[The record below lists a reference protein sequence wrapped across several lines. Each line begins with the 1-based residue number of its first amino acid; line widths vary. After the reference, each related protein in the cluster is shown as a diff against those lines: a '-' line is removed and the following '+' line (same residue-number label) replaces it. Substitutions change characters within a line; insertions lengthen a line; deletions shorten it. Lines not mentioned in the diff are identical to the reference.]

1 MPHFSKNRGILRAE
15 AMYMKQEDRVRQTKQ
30 AFRMALL
37 HFLQEKPINK
47 VTIADLTGF
56 TGYNRSTFYLY
67 YHDIYELKD
76 DLEHTVLEEIH
87 ARMVRHPLEEMKES
101 IVPLIYDLFDYA
113 DRNREVFHTLS
124 NNKSYRELTDG
135 VYALLRDFCYSSWD
149 QVFPGANKE
158 KYDLYFHFISS
169 GMTSAVFYWI
179 TDGKETI
186 DEVARATAEMVYAG
200 NKILF
205 DD

>member
-1 MPHFSKNRGILRAE
+1 
-15 AMYMKQEDRVRQTKQ
+15 MKQEDRVRQTKQ

-76 DLEHTVLEEIH
+76 DLEHTVFEEIH

-101 IVPLIYDLFDYA
+101 IVPLIYDMFDYA
-113 DRNREVFHTLS
+113 DQNREVFHTLS

-149 QVFPGANKE
+149 QVFPGADKE

-169 GMTSAVFYWI
+169 GDRQLSALTMHHDRRVLFKPQI
-179 TDGKETI
+179 TQPLTLQHDRRRTFITI
-186 DEVARATAEMVYAG
+186 T
-200 NKILF
+200 
-205 DD
+205 